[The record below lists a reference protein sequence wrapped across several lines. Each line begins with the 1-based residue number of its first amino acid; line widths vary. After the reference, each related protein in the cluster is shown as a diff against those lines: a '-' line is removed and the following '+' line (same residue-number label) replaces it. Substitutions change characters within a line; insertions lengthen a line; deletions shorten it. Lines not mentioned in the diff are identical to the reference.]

1 MNRDRFYRVVI
12 VIVLF
17 LMFVASLIAVIH
29 GTRAD
34 NVNNINIQVSQ
45 SDDVIKVD
53 INKGSVNELKSLPG
67 IGETLAKRIIDNRPY
82 GSVYDLIRVDGIGAR
97 KIQGLIG
104 KVVW

>member
-1 MNRDRFYRVVI
+1 
-12 VIVLF
+12 
-17 LMFVASLIAVIH
+17 MFIASLIAVIH

-45 SDDVIKVD
+45 SDDVTKIN
-53 INKGSVNELKSLPG
+53 INKGSVDELKSLPG
-67 IGETLAKRIIDNRPY
+67 IGETLANKIIDNRPY
-82 GSVYDLIRVDGIGAR
+82 GSVYDLIRVDGIGDG